1 VKHAVLTV
9 AAAGLVLTQSACGGS
24 SSETPFPIEPDFAR
38 IDAGGPPRADYV
50 VFTGR
55 GGEARKMSEDA
66 GAPSDDE
73 PPPER

>member
-1 VKHAVLTV
+1 VKHAVLAVV
-9 AAAGLVLTQSACGGS
+9 AAGFVLAQSACGGS

-38 IDAGGPPRADYV
+38 MDAGGPPQSEYV

-55 GGEARKMSEDA
+55 GGEGRKASEDA
-66 GAPSDDE
+66 GAPLDDE